1 MFLQYFQRAQQG
13 SGMPVVAT
21 SMVETGIDGS
31 VGFTGLIRQRQRID
45 MGTQQNGLACSF
57 SAAQGG
63 QDSRLS
69 DIDVGYAD
77 FFDFLLDAL
86 DRFEFLQARLRMTV
100 EMAAQ
105 GDDVVVDIG
114 NFLVNLLLVDCHG

>member
-1 MFLQYFQRAQQG
+1 
-13 SGMPVVAT
+13 
-21 SMVETGIDGS
+21 MVETGIDGS

-45 MGTQQNGLACSF
+45 IGTQQEGLSCSF
-57 SAAQGG
+57 SALQGG
-63 QDSRLS
+63 QDAGLS